1 MNRLS
6 LPSTRELARAGPWLG
21 GGLLILVALL
31 AIGLKASEI
40 ASARSD
46 LDSAMQRLI
55 EARSLRSQ
63 LKSETDPT
71 TAPILQASPQRP
83 LAAALRQRVE
93 QSGPGFLQIVQLQIL
108 ERRKAERFDVGAFSL
123 TVQLPA
129 RELERWLFNLE
140 RLAPAMLIER
150 VDVRLATPQAVP
162 TESRMLQVAV
172 NGRAIVDDHNSRP

>member
-6 LPSTRELARAGPWLG
+6 LPSTKELVRVGPWLG
-21 GGLLILVALL
+21 GGLLISLAMLVM
-31 AIGLKASEI
+31 GLQASEI

-46 LDSAMQRLI
+46 LDSAMQRLF

-63 LKSETDPT
+63 LKSEIDPA

-93 QSGPGFLQIVQLQIL
+93 QSGPGLVQIVQLQIL
-108 ERRKAERFDVGAFSL
+108 ERRKAERLEVSAFSL

-140 RLAPAMLIER
+140 RLPPAMLIDR

-172 NGRAIVDDHNSRP
+172 NGRALVDDQNSRP